1 MIQAINTNKKYLL
14 PDFFTEDELD
24 IIKISI
30 QKVQASG
37 IAQSINFSRES
48 PLKTHF
54 KVDLSPEFDSSGK
67 VSQVLISSKEI
78 TKKSFEATNILEKDK
93 TISAL
98 QNLHAIATYDTE
110 LNLKDFFTAGS
121 IHYREIFSNPKA
133 FTILNDWIKNLNG
146 NKASN
151 DLLISKKDTGHVS
164 LNISLVGIN
173 KNSDTICVS
182 METAK
187 EYSYPNELLKFN
199 ALEKTIYDNVP
210 ADIAFWDLSHRY
222 IFLNK
227 TACPNEQTRAWLIG
241 KNDFEYCN
249 YRKKPIE
256 IAIKRRVAF
265 NKMILSG
272 KQVSFQEELQTSSGR
287 EYHLKIFQP
296 MLNSNGQVQFVMG
309 YGLNTTSIKQTESK
323 LINMSFAVRDAMDG
337 IALLDAK
344 GNYTYL
350 NQAHVNMFGY
360 KDEKELIGKSWHVLY
375 EKEEIARIE
384 TKIFPR
390 IEKNGRWAGRTT
402 GRSKTG
408 EFIYQ
413 EITLSSLPNGG
424 LICICR
430 DKTQE
435 RIQEHK
441 IERAAIVADNTS
453 SVIMITDPQIRIQWV
468 NKAFS
473 RLTGYTFEEVIG
485 KDPSFLHGPETNKKE
500 IKKLWG
506 RLKGKKG
513 FTAEI
518 LNYTKNGKK
527 YWMQIN
533 ATPIFNEENEL
544 DSWVY
549 VENDITQLKQEQ
561 EIITN
566 NFLREKELNEMKS
579 QFVSIASHEIRN
591 PLASIQSSSE
601 LMKMYLK
608 KEVISKDK
616 IENHLAKIENQ
627 ISRLSTIMSNLLV
640 VGKINVDKF
649 DIHKNETDL
658 EHFINELID
667 EFFAVTSDERKIVFR
682 VIGTKKKSEI
692 DKVLMSQVMINLISN
707 AIKYS
712 QGKPDPEVIL
722 SYEPHHFTIQVRDY
736 GIGIPPNEQKYI
748 YDSFFRANNAENI
761 PGTGLGLVIVKKFVE
776 LHQGK
781 ISFSSTLNQGT
792 CFELNF
798 PYR

>member
-1 MIQAINTNKKYLL
+1 M
-14 PDFFTEDELD
+14 PDFFKGTELVA
-24 IIKISI
+24 IRKFI
-30 QKVQASG
+30 QQVKDTG
-37 IAQSINFSRES
+37 IAQSVTFSKKNR
-48 PLKTHF
+48 LKTHF
-54 KVDLSPEFDSSGK
+54 KVELSPEFDPSGK
-67 VSQVLISSKEI
+67 VSEVLISSKEI
-78 TKKSFEATNILEKDK
+78 TEKSFEAAHILEKDE

-121 IHYREIFSNPKA
+121 VQYREILSNPKA
-133 FTILNDWIKNLNG
+133 FTILNDWLKNLCG
-146 NKASN
+146 NKKSY

-173 KNSDTICVS
+173 KNTDTICVR

-187 EYSYPNELLKFN
+187 EYSSPNELLKFN
-199 ALEKTIYDNVP
+199 PLDKTIYDNLPV
-210 ADIAFWDLSHRY
+210 DIVFWDLSHRY

-227 TACPNEQTRAWLIG
+227 TACQNEQTRAWLIG

-256 IAIKRRVAF
+256 IAIKRREAF
-265 NKMILSG
+265 NRMILSG
-272 KQVSFQEELQTSSGR
+272 KQVSFEEELQTSNGK

-296 MLNSNGQVQFVMG
+296 VLDSNGQIQFVMG
-309 YGLNTTSIKQTESK
+309 YGLNTTLTKQIESK

-337 IALLDAK
+337 IALVDAK

-350 NQAHVNMFGY
+350 NQAHVKMFGY
-360 KDEKELIGKSWHVLY
+360 EDEKELLGKSWHVFY
-375 EKEEIARIE
+375 GKEEIARIE

-390 IEKNGRWAGRTT
+390 IEKNGLWTGRTT

-408 EFIYQ
+408 EVVYQ
-413 EITLSSLPNGG
+413 EITLSSLSNGG

-430 DKTQE
+430 DKTEE
-435 RIQEHK
+435 RIQEQK
-441 IERAAIVADNTS
+441 LEKAAIVADYTS
-453 SVIMITDPQIRIQWV
+453 SIIMITDPQIRIQWV

-473 RLTGYTFEEVIG
+473 KLTGYTFEEVIG
-485 KDPSFLHGPETNKKE
+485 KDPSFLYGPETDKKE
-500 IKKLWG
+500 MNKLWR
-506 RLKGKKG
+506 RLKGKKE
-513 FTAEI
+513 FAAEI
-518 LNYTKNGKK
+518 LNYSKNGEK

-533 ATPIFNEENEL
+533 ATPIISEENEL
-544 DSWVY
+544 VSFVS

-561 EIITN
+561 EIIKN
-566 NFLREKELNEMKS
+566 NLLREKELNELKS

-601 LMKMYLK
+601 LIKLHLEK
-608 KEVISKDK
+608 RVKSKDK
-616 IENHLAKIENQ
+616 IENHLVKIENQ

-640 VGKINVDKF
+640 VGKINLDKF
-649 DIHKNETDL
+649 DIHKNETNL
-658 EHFINELID
+658 EHFIKGVID
-667 EFFAVTSDERKIVFR
+667 EFFAVISDGRKILFK

-712 QGKPDPEVIL
+712 QGKPDPEIIL
-722 SYEPHHFTIQVRDY
+722 SYEPHHFTIQVRDH

-776 LHQGK
+776 MHQGK
-781 ISFSSTLNQGT
+781 ISLSSTLNQGT